1 MNLIESNIE
10 RLRLLCQKHKV
21 GKLFVF
27 GSVLSNRFN
36 VDSDIDLIVHFNEVD
51 LSDYAD
57 NYFTLK
63 DELEKLFNRKV
74 DLLEAQAI
82 RNPFFKESI
91 DQQKRLVYGSSKPIW
106 EMCCNPLTK

>member
-21 GKLFVF
+21 GRLFVF

-36 VDSDIDLIVHFNEVD
+36 VDSDIDLIVDFNEID

-91 DQQKRLVYGSSKPIW
+91 DQQKRLVYG
-106 EMCCNPLTK
+106 

>member
-10 RLRLLCQKHKV
+10 RLRFLCLRHKV

-36 VDSDIDLIVHFNEVD
+36 ADSDIDLIVDFNEVD
-51 LSDYAD
+51 LSEYAD

-74 DLLEAQAI
+74 DLLEEQAI
-82 RNPFFKESI
+82 RNPFFKKSI
-91 DQQKRLVYGSSKPIW
+91 DQQKRLVYG
-106 EMCCNPLTK
+106 

>member
-27 GSVLSNRFN
+27 GSVLSNRFT
-36 VDSDIDLIVHFNEVD
+36 VDSDIDLIVDFNEVD

-91 DQQKRLVYGSSKPIW
+91 DQQKRLVYG
-106 EMCCNPLTK
+106 

>member
-36 VDSDIDLIVHFNEVD
+36 VDSDIDLIVDFNEVD
-51 LSDYAD
+51 LSNYAD

-91 DQQKRLVYGSSKPIW
+91 DQQKRLVYG
-106 EMCCNPLTK
+106 

>member
-36 VDSDIDLIVHFNEVD
+36 VDSDIDLIVDFNEVD

-91 DQQKRLVYGSSKPIW
+91 DQQKRLVYG
-106 EMCCNPLTK
+106 

>member
-1 MNLIESNIE
+1 MNLIESNTE

-21 GKLFVF
+21 GKLFAF
-27 GSVLSNRFN
+27 GSVLSNRFT
-36 VDSDIDLIVHFNEVD
+36 VDSDIDLIVDFNEVD

-91 DQQKRLVYGSSKPIW
+91 DQQKRLVYG
-106 EMCCNPLTK
+106 

>member
-10 RLRLLCQKHKV
+10 RLRQLCQNHKV
-21 GKLFVF
+21 GHLFAF
-27 GSVLSNRFN
+27 GSVLSNRFGA
-36 VDSDIDLIVHFNEVD
+36 DSDIDLIVDFKDVD
-51 LSDYAD
+51 LLEYAD
-57 NYFTLK
+57 NYFSLK

-91 DQQKRLVYGSSKPIW
+91 DRQKKLVYG
-106 EMCCNPLTK
+106 

>member
-36 VDSDIDLIVHFNEVD
+36 VESDIDLIVDFNEVD

-91 DQQKRLVYGSSKPIW
+91 DQQKRLVYG
-106 EMCCNPLTK
+106 

>member
-36 VDSDIDLIVHFNEVD
+36 VDSDIDLIVDFNEVD
-51 LSDYAD
+51 LRNYAD

-91 DQQKRLVYGSSKPIW
+91 DQQKRLVYG
-106 EMCCNPLTK
+106 